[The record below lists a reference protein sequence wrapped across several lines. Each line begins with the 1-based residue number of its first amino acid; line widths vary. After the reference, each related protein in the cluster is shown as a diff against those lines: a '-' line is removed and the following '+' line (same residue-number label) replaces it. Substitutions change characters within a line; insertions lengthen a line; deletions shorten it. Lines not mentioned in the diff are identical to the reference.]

1 LTAFG
6 TTNACGWGVGDAFP
20 LPPCHVAN
28 AGFGAEP
35 QGFKGLKFPNMY
47 GSISKNDLKLIDRNS
62 KFKFSLSIIYVF
74 LIRG

>member
-35 QGFKGLKFPNMY
+35 QGFGLSVKFNY
-47 GSISKNDLKLIDRNS
+47 KISLKSARCKATYKCALD
-62 KFKFSLSIIYVF
+62 
-74 LIRG
+74 